1 MTTEDLIRA
10 LSADRHVGP
19 KPRMVLLVAL
29 VAATA
34 FVAVVFFSRLGFRD
48 DIDDALRTVRFI
60 FKFVV
65 IVPLAVAT
73 AGAMFHSA
81 GPLVAPGL
89 WPRLC
94 FLPFVLLCAGVVAEL
109 LTIPRVDWI
118 VRLIGSNAVNCLTLI
133 PLLASGPLA
142 IFIMALKGGAPAD
155 PGLTGAMAGLAA
167 SSIAAVFYGLNCFDD
182 SPLFVI
188 TWYPLASGLVVV
200 AGYFAGRR
208 VLRW

>member
-10 LSADRHVGP
+10 LAAGP
-19 KPRMVLLVAL
+19 GVSGQSHGWFSWWRS

-81 GPLVAPGL
+81 GPLVALGCL

-94 FLPFVLLCAGVVAEL
+94 FLPFVLLCAGVGAEL
-109 LTIPRVDWI
+109 LTQVP
-118 VRLIGSNAVNCLTLI
+118 LPTGS
-133 PLLASGPLA
+133 S
-142 IFIMALKGGAPAD
+142 D
-155 PGLTGAMAGLAA
+155 
-167 SSIAAVFYGLNCFDD
+167 
-182 SPLFVI
+182 
-188 TWYPLASGLVVV
+188 
-200 AGYFAGRR
+200 
-208 VLRW
+208 

>member
-10 LSADRHVGP
+10 LAADQYVGQR
-19 KPRMVLLVAL
+19 PRVALLVAL

-34 FVAVVFFSRLGFRD
+34 FVAIVFFSRIGFRE

-65 IVPLAVAT
+65 IVPLAIAT
-73 AGAMFHSA
+73 VGTLFRSA
-81 GPLVAPGL
+81 GPLAAPGL

-94 FLPFVLLCAGVVAEL
+94 FVPFVLLCAGVVTEL

-118 VRLIGSNAVNCLTLI
+118 LRLIGSNAVNCLTLI

-142 IFIMALKGGAPAD
+142 IFIIALKGGAPAD

-188 TWYPLASGLVVV
+188 TWYPLATSLVVV
-200 AGYFAGRR
+200 AGYFVGRR

>member
-1 MTTEDLIRA
+1 
-10 LSADRHVGP
+10 
-19 KPRMVLLVAL
+19 MVLLMAL

-34 FVAVVFFSRLGFRD
+34 FVAIIFFSKIGFRD
-48 DIDDALRTVRFI
+48 DIDDALGTVRFI

-65 IVPLAVAT
+65 VVPLAIAT
-73 AGAMFHSA
+73 VGALCRSA
-81 GPLVAPGL
+81 GPVVTPGL

-94 FLPFVLLCAGVVAEL
+94 MVPVILLCAGVVAEL
-109 LTIPRVDWI
+109 LTIPRSDWI

-133 PLLASGPLA
+133 PPLASAPLA
-142 IFIMALKGGAPAD
+142 IFIVALKGGAPAN
-155 PGLTGAMAGLAA
+155 PGLSGAMAGLAA
-167 SSIAAVFYGLNCFDD
+167 SSIAAVFYAMNCFDD

-188 TWYPLASGLVVV
+188 TYPLGTALVVL